1 MENIEY
7 RDNNKKTDDLLIL
20 FYLLNQIAIN
30 DIISKIPP
38 IDIMQDLGSYYQ
50 YMNKQSIKHIEKIS
64 NETKKTKSKIKP
76 LVKNCFKENINNH
89 FKKLNKI
96 YKQGNISDKS
106 YNSIIND
113 YYNATNGEYNN
124 LLDKF
129 PNYSY
134 NTFNNII
141 NMVKYNIIQG
151 KVSQSLGIKKAI
163 QILSEK
169 GISINNIN
177 GRKESLESCV
187 RRIIVTGVNKC
198 IGDINLQYAKD
209 NGFNHVLVSSHLG
222 ARHVENPD
230 PEYLSHDIWQ
240 GKVYKVGELN
250 VGFTRTN
257 Y

>member
-1 MENIEY
+1 MNNIEY
-7 RDNNKKTDDLLIL
+7 RDNDEKVEDLIIL
-20 FYLLNQIAIN
+20 YEILNQIAIN
-30 DIISKIPP
+30 DIILNIPP
-38 IDIMQDLGSYYQ
+38 LDIMLDIGMYQ
-50 YMNKQSIKHIEKIS
+50 NYMNNKSVKHIEKIS
-64 NETKKTKSKIKP
+64 NAVKKVKVKSKIK
-76 LVKNCFKENINNH
+76 VKDCFKTNINNH
-89 FKKLNKI
+89 FKRLNKI
-96 YKQGNISDKS
+96 YNKVNVNKD
-106 YNSIIND
+106 YESIIKG

-129 PNYSY
+129 PSYSY
-134 NTFNNII
+134 NTFNSII

-151 KVSQSLGIKKAI
+151 KESQTQAIQKAI
-163 QILSEK
+163 TILGNK
-169 GISINNIN
+169 GIPIKTN
-177 GRKESLESCV
+177 RKESLESCV

-198 IGDINLQYAKD
+198 TGDINLQYAIY

-222 ARHVENPD
+222 ARHVENPE